1 MVGFIS
7 EPTTENLDPVQKL
20 KNSNHPVDPS
30 DQKATDFSFSDSFP
44 DFDSIKDWFEDI
56 PVPGMA
62 DIGLFEFGASE
73 KPIEPRAD
81 GSNSGVKVKVEEME
95 TENFGDGSEPKV
107 AEVKVEEWEKLGKF
121 SKCIEE
127 EMGRVSL
134 DVEPGN
140 LGLDGGGGNGV
151 KSEVVSD
158 GNESGSS
165 VPSSESSESES
176 DSSSS
181 EEGASSSDSSDD
193 EEEKEGGLKEVK
205 VEAATSSSDSSD
217 DEEEEEEG
225 LKEVK
230 VEAMDG
236 ADEAGEVEEGEIR
249 DADGQEIVGG
259 TEDDDDKEVKEE
271 EEEEIDEDDGKL
283 MASFSDFEEDEDDEG
298 AAPKGPIRSKHELEV
313 LPPVPPVNETLQ
325 PHHQMLPVGVVL
337 SILGAQVIVEGVEKH
352 NPISEGSILW
362 VTESRS
368 PLGFVD
374 EIFGPVKN
382 PYYKIRYNSESEV
395 PSGIHEGSLI
405 SFVPEF
411 ANHVL
416 NDKSL
421 YQKGYDASGAND
433 EEMSDEA
440 EFSDDEKEAEYKRMQ
455 KMTKRGT
462 QDENFGNKKNN
473 RRKVRNKDGPWKN
486 TQPSPQKPQNL
497 PSNQSQHNFS
507 PSAAFFDHGSSSSSI
522 GQGFVIGNGFIPPF
536 PPTAQTIGFN
546 TPSNGVWANGM
557 AYQPPQGAVFPN
569 GFPGN
574 GVPWFSQNPHQHP
587 CQMPMPN
594 RMPFQQHFDPSQ
606 THPTANLPGVGPT
619 YAQGLMV
626 QNDFNQRAFGMGL
639 QGQLTHPSM
648 NVGEPGI
655 SSNGLQVQQNSMQ
668 QSVFAP
674 GNVEAAQQ
682 FNAGA
687 SSGRGRKPY
696 CRGGGRFAGG
706 RARQQSK

>member
-20 KNSNHPVDPS
+20 KNSSHPLDPS

-62 DIGLFEFGASE
+62 DIGLFEFGA
-73 KPIEPRAD
+73 D
-81 GSNSGVKVKVEEME
+81 GSNSGVKVKAEEME

-107 AEVKVEEWEKLGKF
+107 AEVKVKVEEEEEREKLGNF

-140 LGLDGGGGNGV
+140 LGLDGGGGSGV

-165 VPSSESSESES
+165 VSSSESSESEI

-193 EEEKEGGLKEVK
+193 EEEEEGGLKEAK

-230 VEAMDG
+230 
-236 ADEAGEVEEGEIR
+236 
-249 DADGQEIVGG
+249 
-259 TEDDDDKEVKEE
+259 
-271 EEEEIDEDDGKL
+271 
-283 MASFSDFEEDEDDEG
+283 
-298 AAPKGPIRSKHELEV
+298 V

-395 PSGIHEGSLI
+395 PSEIHEGSLI

-462 QDENFGNKKNN
+462 QDENFGNRKNN

-486 TQPSPQKPQNL
+486 TQPSPQNL

-507 PSAAFFDHGSSSSSI
+507 PSAAFFDRGSSSSSI
-522 GQGFVIGNGFIPPF
+522 GQGFGIGNGFIPPF

-569 GFPGN
+569 GFPCN
-574 GVPWFSQNPHQHP
+574 GMPWFSQNPHQHP

-619 YAQGLMV
+619 YAQGLMEWAIDNFRILV
-626 QNDFNQRAFGMGL
+626 IKCELMG
-639 QGQLTHPSM
+639 T
-648 NVGEPGI
+648 
-655 SSNGLQVQQNSMQ
+655 
-668 QSVFAP
+668 
-674 GNVEAAQQ
+674 
-682 FNAGA
+682 
-687 SSGRGRKPY
+687 
-696 CRGGGRFAGG
+696 
-706 RARQQSK
+706 

>member
-1 MVGFIS
+1 
-7 EPTTENLDPVQKL
+7 
-20 KNSNHPVDPS
+20 
-30 DQKATDFSFSDSFP
+30 
-44 DFDSIKDWFEDI
+44 
-56 PVPGMA
+56 MA
-62 DIGLFEFGASE
+62 DIGLFEFGA
-73 KPIEPRAD
+73 D
-81 GSNSGVKVKVEEME
+81 GSNSGVKVKAEEME

-107 AEVKVEEWEKLGKF
+107 AEVKVKVEEEEEREKLGNF

-140 LGLDGGGGNGV
+140 LGLDGGGGSGV

-165 VPSSESSESES
+165 VSSSESSESEI

-193 EEEKEGGLKEVK
+193 EEEEEGGLKEAK

-249 DADGQEIVGG
+249 DAGLQEMVGG
-259 TEDDDDKEVKEE
+259 TEDDEDKEAKEE
-271 EEEEIDEDDGKL
+271 EEDDDEEIDEDDGKL

-395 PSGIHEGSLI
+395 PSEIHEGSLI

-462 QDENFGNKKNN
+462 QDENFGNRKNN

-486 TQPSPQKPQNL
+486 TQPSPQNL

-507 PSAAFFDHGSSSSSI
+507 PSAAFFDRGSSSSSI
-522 GQGFVIGNGFIPPF
+522 GQGFGIGNGFIPPF

-569 GFPGN
+569 GFPCN
-574 GVPWFSQNPHQHP
+574 GMPWFSQNPHQHP

-619 YAQGLMV
+619 YAQGLMG

-696 CRGGGRFAGG
+696 RRGGGRFAGG
-706 RARQQSK
+706 RAQQQSK